1 MAKFYSKRLIAM
13 LFVRRMLVGEIAC
26 APNGSQETPL
36 QSAPA
41 PLAVT
46 KSEESPEPQPARAT
60 QCVAIVSAEETV
72 VGSQAAPVNLAIA
85 TETAESTSPTPV
97 PMISSSAD
105 PSSSPILTSIRHT
118 IDTERSIR
126 PDLRR

>member
-1 MAKFYSKRLIAM
+1 M
-13 LFVRRMLVGEIAC
+13 LFVRRVLVGEIAC

-41 PLAVT
+41 PLAAT
-46 KSEESPEPQPARAT
+46 KLEESPEPQPAPAT

-85 TETAESTSPTPV
+85 TETAESTSATPV

-105 PSSSPILTSIRHT
+105 PPSSPILTSIRHT
-118 IDTERSIR
+118 IDTDRSIR